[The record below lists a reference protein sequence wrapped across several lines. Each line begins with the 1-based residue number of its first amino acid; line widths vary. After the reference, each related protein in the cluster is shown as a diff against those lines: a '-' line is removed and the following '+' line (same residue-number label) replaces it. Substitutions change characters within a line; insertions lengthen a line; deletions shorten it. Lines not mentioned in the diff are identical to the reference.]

1 MMFRRLRRVFLLS
14 CLASIAII
22 PAFSQ
27 SVTVSPTSIAFG
39 NQAVGTTSATHR
51 VTLKNGQTSAI
62 SISSISTNLADYV
75 ETNTCPTSLKAGASC
90 GISVTF
96 TPSVQGARNATLT
109 VVDSGLSSPQ
119 TVSLTGTGTVAT
131 LKSIAI
137 TPTSPTIAAG
147 STLQLTATGTYSD
160 GSTQNITTTVSWISA
175 TKTVA
180 TVGLHTGLATAV
192 ANGSTSISANL
203 GTVHGSTTLT
213 VGSSATLVS
222 ISISPQSPTISV
234 GSTQQFTATGKFS
247 DNSTQDITTSVTW
260 NSDTPSGRNH
270 QQHHRKPGPRNR
282 GRHRHGNH
290 LCVREFDFFVNRI
303 DCWFVGTASLVSAR
317 PSGT

>member
-147 STLQLTATGTYSD
+147 GTLQLTATGTYSD
-160 GSTQNITTTVSWISA
+160 GDSHRTSPPPSVGFRPPKRSPLSACTPASRPRWQMDQHPSAPISA
-175 TKTVA
+175 
-180 TVGLHTGLATAV
+180 L
-192 ANGSTSISANL
+192 STD
-203 GTVHGSTTLT
+203 
-213 VGSSATLVS
+213 
-222 ISISPQSPTISV
+222 PQ
-234 GSTQQFTATGKFS
+234 
-247 DNSTQDITTSVTW
+247 
-260 NSDTPSGRNH
+260 R
-270 QQHHRKPGPRNR
+270 
-282 GRHRHGNH
+282 
-290 LCVREFDFFVNRI
+290 
-303 DCWFVGTASLVSAR
+303 
-317 PSGT
+317 